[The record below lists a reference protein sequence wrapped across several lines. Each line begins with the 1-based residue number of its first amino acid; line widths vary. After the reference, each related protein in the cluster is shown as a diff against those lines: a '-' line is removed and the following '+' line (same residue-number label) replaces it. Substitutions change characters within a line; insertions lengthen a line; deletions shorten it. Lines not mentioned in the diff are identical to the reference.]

1 MTHAR
6 LSKITAL
13 VTGLVICLLFSSVP
27 ARAAASGRSAIV
39 GNDVFLEGQYISVGI
54 SGSGS
59 FGTSGAAPAGF
70 HPTAF
75 YGGEVGLSA
84 DQDGFDTG
92 NPPINGDFFL
102 PGSPEE
108 RFNVGYKIEGA
119 PSTYSN
125 AEREGQVDI
134 PRESITNLSHDNIL
148 SARWTGVVT
157 NGQQQMMRVTQT
169 VEFKADQKFFK
180 NTIQLDNLSTVA
192 LNSVRYMRN
201 VDPDQDEDLSGTYTT
216 INDVLAQPPG
226 DKKALV
232 RAEGPVTHT
241 PIFYYSSDARARV
254 STFGFSNS
262 DPYDPAAYDA
272 AGVYDGG
279 VYVSALGSVTEDQA
293 ISICAD
299 LGTLLPGAHGTFV
312 YYTSLDADFENALK
326 EIQGEEQ
333 ATDVEPPVVRLPDYA
348 LDSLHPLPQPAQFAL
363 KGTSCDLLT
372 NVMDNAGGSRV
383 TVLDNGQTLATNAM
397 QNGFQTYHLELAEGV
412 NSMEVLAVDMAGN
425 RASVKF
431 ILNADSQGPVISLSS
446 LPASVSSPSVLVGG
460 QVTDRSG
467 VRSVTV
473 NGQDV
478 TPYADGTFSQSVPLV
493 IGPNTIVIE
502 AIDNRGNSARQE
514 ITISRNSSS
523 TGPRSLYVILTVGS
537 TGMEVNGV
545 THKMDAAPFIK
556 DGRTL
561 LPIRVLIEA
570 LGGSVQWNAST
581 KTATVML
588 GSRTVALTIGSKT
601 AVVNGTPVTLD
612 VAPMIEGGRT
622 FLPLRAV
629 AENLGLDLAWE
640 PVSQTISFT
649 YWP

>member
-1 MTHAR
+1 MMHPRTW
-6 LSKITAL
+6 KTTTL
-13 VTGLVICLLFSSVP
+13 VVVLAICLFFAGVP
-27 ARAAASGRSAIV
+27 AGAAVSGQSAVV
-39 GNDVFLEGQYISVGI
+39 GNDVFLEGKYLSVGI

-59 FGTSGAAPAGF
+59 FGTAGAAPAGF

-75 YGGEVGLSA
+75 YEGEIGLSA

-108 RFNVGYKIEGA
+108 RFNVGYKIQGT

-125 AEREGQVDI
+125 AEREGQIDI

-148 SARWTGVVT
+148 SARWTGIVSH
-157 NGQQQMMRVTQT
+157 GEQQMMRVTQT

-180 NTIQLDNLSTVA
+180 NTIQLDNLSKVA
-192 LNSVRYMRN
+192 LDSVRYMRN

-232 RAEGPVTHT
+232 RAEGPITHT
-241 PIFYYSSDARARV
+241 PIFYYSSDARARA
-254 STFGFSNS
+254 STFGFSNTN
-262 DPYDPAAYDA
+262 PYFPAAYDA
-272 AGVYDGG
+272 AGVYD
-279 VYVSALGSVTEDQA
+279 YSTYISALGSVTEDQA

-326 EIQGEEQ
+326 KIEGEEQ
-333 ATDVEPPVVRLPDYA
+333 ATDIEPPVVRLPDYA
-348 LDSLHPLPQPAQFAL
+348 LDSLHPLPQPAQFTL

-372 NVMDNAGGSRV
+372 NVTDNAGGSRV

-397 QNGFQTYHLELAEGV
+397 QNGFHTYHLELAEGI
-412 NSMEVLAVDMAGN
+412 NSLEVVAVDMAGN

-431 ILNADSQGPVISLSS
+431 ILDADSTGPVISLNA
-446 LPASVSSPSVLVGG
+446 LPASVSSASATIGG
-460 QVTDRSG
+460 QVTDHSG
-467 VRSVTV
+467 VRSLTINGLTV
-473 NGQDV
+473 V
-478 TPYADGTFSQSVPLV
+478 PYADGTFSQSVPLSV
-493 IGPNTIVIE
+493 GTNMVVVE
-502 AIDNRGNSARQE
+502 AIDNRGNSAHKELVIAR
-514 ITISRNSSS
+514 SSGS
-523 TGPRSLYVILTVGS
+523 TSQKSLYVVLTIGS

-545 THKMDAAPFIK
+545 VRKMDAAPFIK

-561 LPIRVLIEA
+561 LPIRALIEA
-570 LGGSVQWNAST
+570 LGGSVQWNPAM

-601 AVVNGTPVTLD
+601 ALVNGKPVSLD
-612 VAPMIEGGRT
+612 VAPMIVEGRT